1 MDNWHTLSQWAP
13 RIFLS
18 LPSQCCD
25 YKHLAPIF
33 LHMISGEQTQILYRL
48 SRLPSPYILL
58 CVCTKFP
65 IKMWAFPKYFP
76 SIKYCTWRTLVTWQ
90 TLVTCC
96 LSLSGGEGPLLG
108 FLYHGGA
115 GRHLSPKVC
124 GELVLTNNRTR
135 NSLAKLCVC
144 GHSRPPETVSQQFI
158 HFLFCN
164 L

>member
-1 MDNWHTLSQWAP
+1 
-13 RIFLS
+13 
-18 LPSQCCD
+18 
-25 YKHLAPIF
+25 
-33 LHMISGEQTQILYRL
+33 
-48 SRLPSPYILL
+48 
-58 CVCTKFP
+58 
-65 IKMWAFPKYFP
+65 MWVFPKYFP

-96 LSLSGGEGPLLG
+96 LSLSGGKGPLLG

-144 GHSRPPETVSQQFI
+144 GHSCPPETVSQQFI